1 MTNDITPNTFAT
13 PDYILLP
20 VYRQQ
25 RHLAPGSQACVLVA
39 DLRNPTV
46 QEDVW
51 LEVVRCD
58 GDLYLGRVCA
68 PVPRF
73 PQLSARHRGGLRS
86 SSRSWPCAAAG
97 WRREFRRVLPS

>member
-1 MTNDITPNTFAT
+1 MTNEITPNTFAT

-20 VYRQQ
+20 MYRQQ
-25 RHLAPGSQACVLVA
+25 RHLVPGSQACVLVA
-39 DLRNPTV
+39 DLLNPTV

-73 PQLSARHRGGLRS
+73 PQLPLGTEVAFELEQVLAVRGSGV
-86 SSRSWPCAAAG
+86 AA
-97 WRREFRRVLPS
+97 